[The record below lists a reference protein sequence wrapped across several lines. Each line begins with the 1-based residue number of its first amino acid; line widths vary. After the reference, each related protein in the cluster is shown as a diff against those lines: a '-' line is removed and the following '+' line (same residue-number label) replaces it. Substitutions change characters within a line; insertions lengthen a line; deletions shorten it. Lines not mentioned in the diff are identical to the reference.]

1 MNEQVVL
8 TAEEQKEER
17 LNQMKAMAQAAFP
30 DNRVEK
36 DGSYIRITSTRDM
49 FIGSEIKKVEAISSL
64 HGCNG
69 FFLSASVTSGLQAVL
84 F

>member
-1 MNEQVVL
+1 MNEQIL
-8 TAEEQKEER
+8 SAQEQKEER
-17 LNQMKAMAQAAFP
+17 LNQMKTMAQAIFP
-30 DNRVEK
+30 ENKVEK
-36 DGSYIRITSTRDM
+36 DGHYIRITSTRDM

-69 FFLSASVTSGLQAVL
+69 FFLSASVTNGLQAVL